1 VRVLVLGFFV
11 FLSAVSSGFSPV
23 LDPRARLGLI
33 NVLSLLVFSNGI
45 NNGISDIR
53 DVRPGIMA
61 CLEIWVKG
69 NARSLKVTSFIYDFV
84 IVNIAVS

>member
-1 VRVLVLGFFV
+1 V

-33 NVLSLLVFSNGI
+33 NVLSLFVFSNGI
-45 NNGISDIR
+45 NNGR

-61 CLEIWVKG
+61 CLEIWANG
-69 NARSLKVTSFIYDFV
+69 NAKSLKVTPFIYDIV
-84 IVNIAVS
+84 IVTIAIS